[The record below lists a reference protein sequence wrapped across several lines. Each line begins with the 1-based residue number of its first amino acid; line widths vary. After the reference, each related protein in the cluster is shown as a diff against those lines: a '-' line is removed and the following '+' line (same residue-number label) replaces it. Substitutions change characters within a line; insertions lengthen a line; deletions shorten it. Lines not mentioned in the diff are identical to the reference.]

1 MPVSYIFFI
10 TSSNYD
16 LYRAEDN
23 QIQFIC
29 ENAFDHLNVLIR
41 THVNL
46 ERNICINESF
56 TLHPYGWDH
65 KRYNRMITAIQSNC
79 TNFLWK
85 FLFMPFMCF
94 MCSSK
99 IIFIALHYC
108 IFWIKLTICLRFVHY
123 FFKLSWNFFE
133 DRIGSISVSNKTG
146 GSIVGTCWKTF
157 RLLNHLV
164 EFANLNDDRHSWW
177 WVLLRINN
185 FDF

>member
-1 MPVSYIFFI
+1 MPLSSFFI
-10 TSSNYD
+10 ASSNYD
-16 LYRAEDN
+16 RYRAEDN

-46 ERNICINESF
+46 ERNVCINESF

-79 TNFLWK
+79 TNFLWE
-85 FLFMPFMCF
+85 FLFMCF

-108 IFWIKLTICLRFVHY
+108 IFWIKLSICLRFLGV
-123 FFKLSWNFFE
+123 SWNLFE
-133 DRIGSISVSNKTG
+133 DR
-146 GSIVGTCWKTF
+146 
-157 RLLNHLV
+157 LLYFSL
-164 EFANLNDDRHSWW
+164 EQDW
-177 WVLLRINN
+177 WVCSWSMLGNLQVSFASHRVHQLEWWSPFLLMRVVNN
-185 FDF
+185 FIQF